1 VDHYAKAYPIF
12 SRIRGYRRMQEML
25 YSLRRFEEDD
35 VAKERLKIIEF
46 YKEFGEKAT
55 KQAFGA
61 DRKLI
66 YVWKRKLK
74 QGDNQLQSLVAT
86 STRPIRT
93 RTMATDPRI
102 IEFIR
107 DKRQKHPRIGK
118 EKLKPLLDRYC
129 CSISIKTISESTIGK
144 IIKRHKMFHQKS
156 GRAYHDPAS
165 KHAIDSLKRK
175 KRQRVKH
182 APKHED
188 FGHFQAD
195 SLFQFSDG
203 IRRYILSAID
213 SKLKFSFSA
222 CYKHLSSR
230 AGKDFFQKLQMV
242 YPLDIKSVQTDNGL
256 EFLGEFEDYL
266 KSQNILHYFT
276 YPRCPRINGCIERYN
291 RTLREEFLNYHLDS
305 LEDSD
310 ALNLKLADYLI
321 FYNTE
326 RPHKSLG
333 LKSPIHYL
341 MSEGTMSKKSVTY
354 TSH

>member
-1 VDHYAKAYPIF
+1 
-12 SRIRGYRRMQEML
+12 
-25 YSLRRFEEDD
+25 

-46 YKEFGEKAT
+46 YEEFGEKAT
-55 KQAFGA
+55 RQAFGA

-66 YVWKRKLK
+66 HVWKRRLK
-74 QGDNQLQSLVAT
+74 HGDNQLQALIPE

-93 RTMATDPRI
+93 RTMNVDPRI
-102 IEFIR
+102 LEFIK

-129 CSISIKTISESTIGK
+129 NSAGINSISESTIGK
-144 IIKRHKMFHQKS
+144 IIKRHKLFYQKS
-156 GRAYHDPAS
+156 GRTYHSPSS
-165 KHAIDSLKRK
+165 KNTVYSLKRK

-182 APKHED
+182 PPKHED
-188 FGHFQAD
+188 FGHLQAD
-195 SLFQFSDG
+195 SLAQFSDG
-203 IRRYILSAID
+203 IRLYILSAID

-222 CYKHLSSR
+222 CYSHLSSR
-230 AGKDFFQKLQMV
+230 AGKDFFGKLQTV
-242 YPLDIKSVQTDNGL
+242 YPLNIKSVQTDNGL

-266 KSQNILHYFT
+266 KTQNIPHYFT

-305 LEDSD
+305 IESPEL
-310 ALNLKLADYLI
+310 LNLKLAEYLI

-333 LKSPIHYL
+333 LKSPVDYL
-341 MSEGTMSKKSVTY
+341 ISKGALSKMSVTY
-354 TSH
+354 TFP

>member
-1 VDHYAKAYPIF
+1 
-12 SRIRGYRRMQEML
+12 ML
-25 YSLRRFEEDD
+25 YSLRRFEDD
-35 VAKERLKIIEF
+35 GVAQERLKIIEF
-46 YKEFGEKAT
+46 YNEFGEKAT

-66 YVWKRKLK
+66 HVWKRKLK
-74 QGDNQLQSLVAT
+74 RGDNQLQSLVPT

-93 RTMATDPRI
+93 RTMTTDPRI
-102 IEFIR
+102 IEFIK

-129 CSISIKTISESTIGK
+129 STIGIKTISESTIGK
-144 IIKRHKMFHQKS
+144 IIKRHKLFYQKS
-156 GRAYHDPAS
+156 GRTYHDPAS
-165 KHAIDSLKRK
+165 KYAIDSLKRK

-182 APKHED
+182 APKHKD

-203 IRRYILSAID
+203 IKRYILSAID

-230 AGKDFFQKLQMV
+230 SGRDFFQKLQMV

-276 YPRCPRINGCIERYN
+276 YPRCPKINGCIERYN
-291 RTLREEFLNYHLDS
+291 RTLREEFLNYNLDS
-305 LEDSD
+305 IEDPNT
-310 ALNLKLADYLI
+310 LNLKLADYLI

-333 LKSPIHYL
+333 LKSPIDYL
-341 MSEGTMSKKSVTY
+341 LSERTLSKKSVTY
-354 TSH
+354 TKD